1 MEINRVAIIGAGEM
15 GHGIA
20 ELFAMR
26 GFSVNLIDVSQ
37 DALQKAIQ
45 EIRESLERFVK
56 RGTMTEDSAQGIVAG
71 IRTFTKI
78 SEGVSDADLIIE
90 AVPEKQEIKDTVFRE
105 ISSYARSD
113 AIIGSNTSNIRITE
127 LSKSVSNPSRFLGVH
142 FFNPPVIMKLV
153 EVIRGDS
160 TSEDVVNV
168 VYEVIKGLGKVPVKV
183 RKDVA
188 GFIVNR
194 ISAPEMLYFCL
205 ILDKG
210 IAKPEEVDLFA
221 KSQGLPMGPYEL
233 MDFVGIDVVYDSMVY
248 YAKEISEDYAKCS
261 TIKQMVEKGLLGR
274 KTGRGFY
281 QWSSGKAVIGS
292 ASPTDKVTLLDVLM
306 LEVNEAVKLIELGV
320 ASPDDIE
327 TAVKLGLNR
336 PFGPVS
342 VAQSMTSSEA
352 KEKLE
357 QLSKEFQCSVFE
369 PAASIRDGRLRD
381 AIEGKLRPAEEAA
394 AATQQ
399 PAQQP
404 AGYKVISVE
413 KVADRIARISINR
426 PKLNLLSVDVINE
439 LDRAIDEIWNDRETF
454 VVIITGGGANFSA
467 GADLSAYFADAAS
480 FMEFSRRGERVFRKL
495 TEIPKVVIA
504 SLKGYV
510 LGGGFELAL
519 ACDIRVSTSS
529 SIMGFPEVTLGL
541 VPGWGGTQRLTRLA
555 GASRALHM
563 ILTGERI
570 TGKDAYDMGLV
581 AKLFDGDVDAEALKY
596 AQGIASSSAPIAAA
610 LAKKLINK
618 AAEVPEDVGLDLE
631 STAMGVLYGTE
642 DLKEGVSSLLSKRK
656 PVYRGK

>member
-1 MEINRVAIIGAGEM
+1 MEINKVAIIGAGEM

-20 ELFAMR
+20 ELFAMS
-26 GFSVNLIDVSQ
+26 GYSVNLIDVSQ
-37 DALQKAIQ
+37 DALQKALQ
-45 EIRESLERFVK
+45 GIRESLERFVK
-56 RGTMTEDSAQGIVAG
+56 RGTMTEDSAQGIVSG

-78 SEGVSDADLIIE
+78 SEGVSEADLIIE
-90 AVPEKQEIKDTVFRE
+90 AVPEKLEIKDAVFRE
-105 ISSYARSD
+105 ISSYARVD

-127 LSKSVSNPSRFLGVH
+127 LSKSVTNPARFLGVH

-153 EVIRGDS
+153 EVIRGED
-160 TSEDVVNV
+160 TSEDVVNT
-168 VYEVIKGLGKVPVKV
+168 VYEAMKRLGKVPVKV
-183 RKDVA
+183 KKDVA

-210 IAKPEEVDLFA
+210 MAKPEEVDLFA

-233 MDFVGIDVVYDSMVY
+233 MDFVGLDVVYDSMAY

-261 TIKQMVEKGLLGR
+261 TIKQMVEKGMLGR
-274 KTGRGFY
+274 KAGRGFY
-281 QWSSGKAVIGS
+281 QWSSGKAIIGS
-292 ASPTDKVTLLDVLM
+292 ASPTDKVTLLDVLV

-336 PFGPVS
+336 PFGPIS
-342 VAQSMTSSEA
+342 VAQSITSSEA
-352 KEKLE
+352 REKLDKI
-357 QLSKEFQCSVFE
+357 SKEFQCSVFE
-369 PAASIRDGRLRD
+369 PAASIRDGKLRD
-381 AIEGKLRPAEEAA
+381 AIEGKLKPAEETVPA
-394 AATQQ
+394 
-399 PAQQP
+399 AQQP
-404 AGYKVISVE
+404 AGYKVINVE
-413 KVADRIARISINR
+413 KVADRIAKISINR

-439 LDRAIDEIWNDRETF
+439 LDRAIDELWNDRETF
-454 VVIITGGGANFSA
+454 VILITGSGANFSA
-467 GADLSAYFADAAS
+467 GADLSTYFADATS
-480 FMEFSRRGERVFRKL
+480 FMEFSRKGERVFRKL

-510 LGGGFELAL
+510 LGGGLELAL

-529 SIMGFPEVTLGL
+529 STIGFPEVTLGL
-541 VPGWGGTQRLTRLA
+541 VPGWGGTQRLTRLV
-555 GASRALHM
+555 GASRAMRM

-581 AKLFDGDVDAEALKY
+581 AKLFDGDIDAEALKY

-642 DLKEGVSSLLSKRK
+642 DLKEGVSSLLSKTK

>member
-1 MEINRVAIIGAGEM
+1 M

-20 ELFAMR
+20 ELFAMS
-26 GFSVNLIDVSQ
+26 GYSVNLIDVSQ
-37 DALQKAIQ
+37 DALQKALQ
-45 EIRESLERFVK
+45 GIRESLERFVK
-56 RGTMTEDSAQGIVAG
+56 RGTMTEDSAQGIVSG

-78 SEGVSDADLIIE
+78 SEGVSEADLIIE
-90 AVPEKQEIKDTVFRE
+90 AVPEKLEIKDAVFRE
-105 ISSYARSD
+105 ISSYARVD

-127 LSKSVSNPSRFLGVH
+127 LSKSVTNPARFLGVH

-153 EVIRGDS
+153 EVIRGED
-160 TSEDVVNV
+160 TSEDVVNT
-168 VYEVIKGLGKVPVKV
+168 VYEAMKRLGKVPVKV
-183 RKDVA
+183 KKDVA

-210 IAKPEEVDLFA
+210 MAKPEEVDLFA

-233 MDFVGIDVVYDSMVY
+233 MDFVGLDVVYDSMAY

-261 TIKQMVEKGLLGR
+261 TIKQMVEKGMLGR
-274 KTGRGFY
+274 KAGRGFY
-281 QWSSGKAVIGS
+281 QWSSGKAIIGS
-292 ASPTDKVTLLDVLM
+292 ASPTDKVTLLDVLV

-336 PFGPVS
+336 PFGPIS
-342 VAQSMTSSEA
+342 VAQSITSSEA
-352 KEKLE
+352 REKLDKI
-357 QLSKEFQCSVFE
+357 SKEFQCSVFE
-369 PAASIRDGRLRD
+369 PAASIRDGKLRD
-381 AIEGKLRPAEEAA
+381 AIEGKLKPAEETVPA
-394 AATQQ
+394 
-399 PAQQP
+399 AQQP
-404 AGYKVISVE
+404 AGYKVINVE
-413 KVADRIARISINR
+413 KVADRIAKISINR

-439 LDRAIDEIWNDRETF
+439 LDRAIDELWNDRETF
-454 VVIITGGGANFSA
+454 VILITGSGANFSA
-467 GADLSAYFADAAS
+467 GADLSTYFADATS
-480 FMEFSRRGERVFRKL
+480 FMEFSRKGERVFRKL

-510 LGGGFELAL
+510 LGGGLELAL

-529 SIMGFPEVTLGL
+529 STIGFPEVTLGL
-541 VPGWGGTQRLTRLA
+541 VPGWGGTQRLTRLV
-555 GASRALHM
+555 GASRAMRM

-581 AKLFDGDVDAEALKY
+581 AKLFDGDIDAEALKY

-642 DLKEGVSSLLSKRK
+642 DLKEGVSSLLSKTK

>member
-1 MEINRVAIIGAGEM
+1 MEINKVAIIGAGEM

-26 GFSVNLIDVSQ
+26 GFSVNLIDVNQ

-90 AVPEKQEIKDTVFRE
+90 AVPEKMEIKNAVFRE
-105 ISSYARSD
+105 ISSYARPD

-160 TSEDVVNV
+160 TSEDVVNA
-168 VYEVIKGLGKVPVKV
+168 VYETMKGLGKVPVKV

-205 ILDKG
+205 ILDRG
-210 IAKPEEVDLFA
+210 IAKPEEVDVFA

-233 MDFVGIDVVYDSMVY
+233 MDFVGLDVVYDSMVY

-292 ASPTDKVTLLDVLM
+292 ASPTDKVTLLDVLV
-306 LEVNEAVKLIELGV
+306 LEVNEAIKLIELGV

-336 PFGPVS
+336 PFGPIS

-352 KEKLE
+352 REKLE
-357 QLSKEFQCSVFE
+357 QLSKEFQCGVFE

-381 AIEGKLRPAEEAA
+381 AIEGKIRPAEEAA
-394 AATQQ
+394 AAAQQ

-439 LDRAIDEIWNDRETF
+439 LDRAIDELWNDRETF
-454 VVIITGGGANFSA
+454 VVMITGTGANFSA
-467 GADLSAYFADAAS
+467 GADLSTYFADAAS
-480 FMEFSRRGERVFRKL
+480 FMEFSRKGERVFRKL

-510 LGGGFELAL
+510 LGGGFELSL

-529 SIMGFPEVTLGL
+529 STMGFPEVTLGL

-555 GASRALHM
+555 GASRAMRM

-618 AAEVPEDVGLDLE
+618 AAEVPEDVGLDME

>member
-1 MEINRVAIIGAGEM
+1 LEINKVAIIGAGEM

-20 ELFAMR
+20 ELFAMS
-26 GFSVNLIDVSQ
+26 GYSVNLIDVSQ
-37 DALQKAIQ
+37 DALQKALQ
-45 EIRESLERFVK
+45 GIRESLERFVK
-56 RGTMTEDSAQGIVAG
+56 RGTMTEDSAQGIVSG

-78 SEGVSDADLIIE
+78 SEGVSEADLIIE
-90 AVPEKQEIKDTVFRE
+90 AVPEKLEIKDAVFRE
-105 ISSYARSD
+105 ISSYARVD

-127 LSKSVSNPSRFLGVH
+127 LSKSVTNPARFLGVH

-153 EVIRGDS
+153 EVIRGED
-160 TSEDVVNV
+160 TSEDVVNT
-168 VYEVIKGLGKVPVKV
+168 VYEAMKRLGKVPVKV
-183 RKDVA
+183 KKDVA

-210 IAKPEEVDLFA
+210 MAKPEEVDLFA

-233 MDFVGIDVVYDSMVY
+233 MDFVGLDVVYDSMAY

-261 TIKQMVEKGLLGR
+261 TIKQMVEKGMLGR
-274 KTGRGFY
+274 KAGRGFY
-281 QWSSGKAVIGS
+281 QWSSGKAIIGS
-292 ASPTDKVTLLDVLM
+292 ASPTDKVTLLDVLV

-336 PFGPVS
+336 PFGPIS
-342 VAQSMTSSEA
+342 VAQSITSSEA
-352 KEKLE
+352 REKLDKI
-357 QLSKEFQCSVFE
+357 SKEFQCSVFE
-369 PAASIRDGRLRD
+369 PAASIRDGKLRD
-381 AIEGKLRPAEEAA
+381 AIEGKLKPAEETVPA
-394 AATQQ
+394 
-399 PAQQP
+399 AQQP
-404 AGYKVISVE
+404 AGYKVINVE
-413 KVADRIARISINR
+413 KVADRIAKISINR

-439 LDRAIDEIWNDRETF
+439 LDRAIDELWNDRETF
-454 VVIITGGGANFSA
+454 VILITGSGANFSA
-467 GADLSAYFADAAS
+467 GADLSTYFADATS
-480 FMEFSRRGERVFRKL
+480 FMEFSRKGERVFRKL

-510 LGGGFELAL
+510 LGGGLELAL

-529 SIMGFPEVTLGL
+529 STIGFPEVTLGL
-541 VPGWGGTQRLTRLA
+541 VPGWGGTQRLTRLV
-555 GASRALHM
+555 GASRAMRM

-581 AKLFDGDVDAEALKY
+581 AKLFDGDIDAEALKY

-642 DLKEGVSSLLSKRK
+642 DLKEGVSSLLSKTK

>member
-1 MEINRVAIIGAGEM
+1 MEINKVAIIGAGEM

-20 ELFAMR
+20 ELFAMS
-26 GFSVNLIDVSQ
+26 GYSVNLIDVSQ
-37 DALQKAIQ
+37 DALQKALQ
-45 EIRESLERFVK
+45 GIRESLERFVK
-56 RGTMTEDSAQGIVAG
+56 RGTMTEDSAQGIVSG

-78 SEGVSDADLIIE
+78 SEGVSEADLIIE
-90 AVPEKQEIKDTVFRE
+90 AVPEKLEIKDAVFRE
-105 ISSYARSD
+105 ISSYARVD

-127 LSKSVSNPSRFLGVH
+127 LSKSVTNPARFLGVH

-153 EVIRGDS
+153 EVIRGED
-160 TSEDVVNV
+160 TSEEVVNT
-168 VYEVIKGLGKVPVKV
+168 VYEAMKRLGKVPVKV
-183 RKDVA
+183 KKDVA

-210 IAKPEEVDLFA
+210 MAKPEEVDLFA

-233 MDFVGIDVVYDSMVY
+233 MDFVGLDVVYDSMAY

-261 TIKQMVEKGLLGR
+261 TIKQMVEKGMLGR
-274 KTGRGFY
+274 KAGRGFY
-281 QWSSGKAVIGS
+281 QWSSGKAIIGS
-292 ASPTDKVTLLDVLM
+292 ASPTDKVTLLDVLV

-336 PFGPVS
+336 PFGPIS
-342 VAQSMTSSEA
+342 VAQSITSSEA
-352 KEKLE
+352 REKLDKI
-357 QLSKEFQCSVFE
+357 SKEFQCSVFE
-369 PAASIRDGRLRD
+369 PAASIRDGKLRD
-381 AIEGKLRPAEEAA
+381 AIEGKLKPAEETVPA
-394 AATQQ
+394 
-399 PAQQP
+399 AQQP
-404 AGYKVISVE
+404 AGYKVINVE
-413 KVADRIARISINR
+413 KVADRIAKISINR

-439 LDRAIDEIWNDRETF
+439 LDRAIDELWNDRETF
-454 VVIITGGGANFSA
+454 VILITGSGANFSA
-467 GADLSAYFADAAS
+467 GADLSTYFADATS
-480 FMEFSRRGERVFRKL
+480 FMEFSRKGERVFRKL

-510 LGGGFELAL
+510 LGGGLELAL

-529 SIMGFPEVTLGL
+529 STIGFPEVTLGL
-541 VPGWGGTQRLTRLA
+541 VPGWGGTQRLTRLV
-555 GASRALHM
+555 GASRAMRM

-581 AKLFDGDVDAEALKY
+581 AKLFDGDIDAEALKY

-642 DLKEGVSSLLSKRK
+642 DLKEGVSSLLSKTK

>member
-1 MEINRVAIIGAGEM
+1 MEINKVAIIGAGEM

-26 GFSVNLIDVSQ
+26 GYSVNLIDVSQ
-37 DALQKAIQ
+37 DALQKALQ
-45 EIRESLERFVK
+45 SIRESLGKFVK
-56 RGTMTEDSAQGIVAG
+56 RGTMTEDSMEGIVSG

-78 SEGVSDADLIIE
+78 NEGVNDADLIIE
-90 AVPEKQEIKDTVFRE
+90 AVPEKMEIKEAVFKE
-105 ISSYARSD
+105 ISLYARAD

-127 LSKSVSNPSRFLGVH
+127 LSRSVSNPSRFLGVH

-153 EVIRGDS
+153 EIIRGDD
-160 TSEDVVNV
+160 TGEVVVNK

-183 RKDVA
+183 KKDVA

-194 ISAPEMLYFCL
+194 ISAPEMLYFCM

-210 IAKPEEVDLFA
+210 IAKPEEVDMFA
-221 KSQGLPMGPYEL
+221 RSQGLPMGPYEL
-233 MDFVGIDVVYDSMVY
+233 MDFVGLDVVYDSMIY
-248 YAKEISEDYAKCS
+248 YAKEISQDYAKCN
-261 TIKQMVEKGLLGR
+261 TIKHMVEKGYLGR
-274 KTGRGFY
+274 KAGKGFY
-281 QWSSGKAVIGS
+281 QWSSGKAIIGS
-292 ASPTDKVTLLDVLM
+292 AIPTDKVTLMDVLV

-336 PFGPVS
+336 PFGPIS

-352 KEKLE
+352 KEKLD
-357 QLSKEFQCSVFE
+357 QLSNEFQCSIFE
-369 PAASIRDGRLRD
+369 PAASIRDGKLRD
-381 AIEGKLRPAEEAA
+381 AIGGRLQQSAP
-394 AATQQ
+394 TQQ
-399 PAQQP
+399 PTSQLP
-404 AGYKVISVE
+404 EGYKVISVE
-413 KVADRIARISINR
+413 KVADKIMRISINR
-426 PKLNLLSVDVINE
+426 PKLNLLNLDVINE
-439 LDRAIDEIWNDRETF
+439 LDRTIDELWNDRETF
-454 VVIITGGGANFSA
+454 VIIITGSGTNFSA
-467 GADLSAYFADAAS
+467 GADLSTYFADGVS
-480 FMEFSRRGERVFRKL
+480 FMEFSRKGERVFRKL
-495 TEIPKVVIA
+495 TEIPKIVIA

-529 SIMGFPEVTLGL
+529 SMMGFPEVTLGL

-555 GASRALHM
+555 GASRAMHM

-570 TGKDAYDMGLV
+570 TGKDSYDIGLV
-581 AKLFDGDVDAEALKY
+581 SKLFDDDIDGETLKY
-596 AQGIASSSAPIAAA
+596 ARGISSSSAPIAAA
-610 LAKKLINK
+610 MAKKLINK

-642 DLKEGVSSLLSKRK
+642 DLKEGVSSLLAKRK
-656 PVYRGK
+656 PIYRGK

>member
-1 MEINRVAIIGAGEM
+1 MEINKVAIIGAGEM

-20 ELFAMR
+20 ELFAMS
-26 GFSVNLIDVSQ
+26 GYSVNLIDVSQ
-37 DALQKAIQ
+37 DALQKALQ
-45 EIRESLERFVK
+45 GIRESLERFVK
-56 RGTMTEDSAQGIVAG
+56 RGTMTEDSAQGIVSG

-78 SEGVSDADLIIE
+78 SEGVSEADLIIE
-90 AVPEKQEIKDTVFRE
+90 AVPEKLEIKDAVFRE
-105 ISSYARSD
+105 ISSYARVD

-127 LSKSVSNPSRFLGVH
+127 LSKSVTNPARFLGVH

-153 EVIRGDS
+153 EVIRGED
-160 TSEDVVNV
+160 TSEDVVNT
-168 VYEVIKGLGKVPVKV
+168 VYEAMKRLGKVPVKV
-183 RKDVA
+183 KKDVA

-210 IAKPEEVDLFA
+210 MAKPEEVDLFA

-233 MDFVGIDVVYDSMVY
+233 MDFVGLDVVYDSMAY

-261 TIKQMVEKGLLGR
+261 TIKQMVEKGMLGR
-274 KTGRGFY
+274 KAGRGFY
-281 QWSSGKAVIGS
+281 QWSSGKAIIGS
-292 ASPTDKVTLLDVLM
+292 ASPTDKVTLLDVLV

-336 PFGPVS
+336 PFGPIS
-342 VAQSMTSSEA
+342 VAQSITSSEA
-352 KEKLE
+352 REKLE
-357 QLSKEFQCSVFE
+357 KISKEFQCSVFE
-369 PAASIRDGRLRD
+369 PAASIRDGKLRD
-381 AIEGKLRPAEEAA
+381 AIEGKLKPAEETVPA
-394 AATQQ
+394 
-399 PAQQP
+399 AQQP
-404 AGYKVISVE
+404 AGYKVINVE
-413 KVADRIARISINR
+413 KVADRIAKISINR

-439 LDRAIDEIWNDRETF
+439 LDRAIDELWNDRETF
-454 VVIITGGGANFSA
+454 VILITGSGANFSA
-467 GADLSAYFADAAS
+467 GADLSTYFADATS
-480 FMEFSRRGERVFRKL
+480 FMEFSRKGERVFRKL

-510 LGGGFELAL
+510 LGGGLELAL

-529 SIMGFPEVTLGL
+529 STIGFPEVTLGL
-541 VPGWGGTQRLTRLA
+541 VPGWGGTQRLTRLV
-555 GASRALHM
+555 GASRAMRM

-581 AKLFDGDVDAEALKY
+581 AKLFDGDIDAEALKY

-642 DLKEGVSSLLSKRK
+642 DLKEGVSSLLSKTK

>member
-1 MEINRVAIIGAGEM
+1 MEINKVAIIGAGEM

-20 ELFAMR
+20 ELFAMS
-26 GFSVNLIDVSQ
+26 GYSVNLIDVSQ
-37 DALQKAIQ
+37 DALQKALQ
-45 EIRESLERFVK
+45 GIRESLERFVK
-56 RGTMTEDSAQGIVAG
+56 RGTMTEDSAQGIVSG

-78 SEGVSDADLIIE
+78 SEGVSEADLIIE
-90 AVPEKQEIKDTVFRE
+90 AVPEKLEIKDAVFRE
-105 ISSYARSD
+105 ISSYARVD

-127 LSKSVSNPSRFLGVH
+127 LSKSVANPARFLGVH

-153 EVIRGDS
+153 EVIRGED
-160 TSEDVVNV
+160 TSEEVVNT
-168 VYEVIKGLGKVPVKV
+168 VYEAMKRLGKVPVKV
-183 RKDVA
+183 KKDVA

-210 IAKPEEVDLFA
+210 MAKPEEVDLFA

-233 MDFVGIDVVYDSMVY
+233 MDFVGLDVVYDSMAY

-261 TIKQMVEKGLLGR
+261 TIKQMVEKGMLGR
-274 KTGRGFY
+274 KAGRGFY
-281 QWSSGKAVIGS
+281 QWSSGKAIIGS
-292 ASPTDKVTLLDVLM
+292 ASPTDKVTLLDVLV

-336 PFGPVS
+336 PFGPIS
-342 VAQSMTSSEA
+342 VAQSITSSEA
-352 KEKLE
+352 REKLE
-357 QLSKEFQCSVFE
+357 KISKEFQCSVFE
-369 PAASIRDGRLRD
+369 PAASIRDGKLRD
-381 AIEGKLRPAEEAA
+381 AIEGKLKPAEETVPA
-394 AATQQ
+394 
-399 PAQQP
+399 AQQP
-404 AGYKVISVE
+404 AGYKVINVE
-413 KVADRIARISINR
+413 KVADRIAKISINR

-439 LDRAIDEIWNDRETF
+439 LDRAIDELWNDRETF
-454 VVIITGGGANFSA
+454 VILITGSGANFSA
-467 GADLSAYFADAAS
+467 GADLSTYFADATS
-480 FMEFSRRGERVFRKL
+480 FMEFSRKGERVFRKL

-510 LGGGFELAL
+510 LGGGLELAL

-529 SIMGFPEVTLGL
+529 STIGFPEVTLGL
-541 VPGWGGTQRLTRLA
+541 VPGWGGTQRLTRLV
-555 GASRALHM
+555 GASRAMRM

-581 AKLFDGDVDAEALKY
+581 AKLFDGDIDAEALKY

-642 DLKEGVSSLLSKRK
+642 DLKEGVSSLLSKTK